1 MSTFYA
7 VKKGINEGIYETWE
21 ECRAQIDSFSGS
33 QYKKFKTKEEAQE
46 YMENGIK
53 YKIQELS
60 IHELDKIVYEY
71 GFYQALKL
79 WESKKGP
86 ITNLPI
92 DEERKFLGALVYSI
106 VITDFCSVREWE
118 FDTDEDEE
126 S

>member
-1 MSTFYA
+1 MVVIKYHVHDLTEAWFGVYTAYSCDLSFHTF
-7 VKKGINEGIYETWE
+7 
-21 ECRAQIDSFSGS
+21 Q
-33 QYKKFKTKEEAQE
+33 EAQE

-118 FDTDEDEE
+118 FDTDEDEK